1 MQVRPNRVVQIT
13 MTLTNAADQTLID
26 DTHARR
32 PYAFFYGGGELLDA
46 LENQLKGM
54 KPGEIFDVTVEQ
66 AYGAYNNQMVQKVAR
81 EKLPPSIVEGM
92 ALTMQIPGIPNPMV
106 FKVKKLT
113 DKLAHLDGN
122 HPMAGQDIRFRGVIL
137 DVRPATD
144 EEMAQKKALTQPTP
158 EDVCPPA

>member
-1 MQVRPNRVVQIT
+1 MQVRPNRVIQIT

-26 DTHARR
+26 DTHART
-32 PYAFFYGGGELLDA
+32 PYAFFYGGGELLET
-46 LENQLKGM
+46 LERQLKGM

-66 AYGAYNNQMVQKVAR
+66 AYGVYNNQMVQKVER
-81 EKLPPSIVEGM
+81 QKLPPSITEGM
-92 ALTMQIPGIPNPMV
+92 ALTMRIPGIPNPMV
-106 FKVKKLT
+106 FRVKKLT

-137 DVRPATD
+137 SVRPATD
-144 EEMAQKKALTQPTP
+144 EELAQKKALAPPT